1 LDGGIIALIIIISI
15 QFLAITILAVYLM
28 MKPKD
33 MGDKKADYD
42 AQPPAAGDFT
52 VMNETNQQ
60 SRSGSYDVQQLHWYI
75 GDGAFCVEDSKKE
88 TKSSAHFLLY
98 F

>member
-1 LDGGIIALIIIISI
+1 
-15 QFLAITILAVYLM
+15 M

-52 VMNETNQQ
+52 VMNEE
-60 SRSGSYDVQQLHWYI
+60 SRSGSYDVQQLH
-75 GDGAFCVEDSKKE
+75 
-88 TKSSAHFLLY
+88 
-98 F
+98 

>member
-1 LDGGIIALIIIISI
+1 MLDGGIIALIIIISI

-52 VMNETNQQ
+52 VMNETNQ
-60 SRSGSYDVQQLHWYI
+60 SRSGSYEVQQLH
-75 GDGAFCVEDSKKE
+75 
-88 TKSSAHFLLY
+88 
-98 F
+98 